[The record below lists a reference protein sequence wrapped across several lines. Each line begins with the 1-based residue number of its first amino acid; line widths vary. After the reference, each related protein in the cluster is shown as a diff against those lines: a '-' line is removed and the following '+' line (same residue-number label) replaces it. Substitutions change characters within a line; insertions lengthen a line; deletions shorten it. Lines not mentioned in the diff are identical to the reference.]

1 MGMQWSFPCIPT
13 FTHGYTVHILILTF
27 SFDTTVSHQIYLFN
41 TDSLGAY
48 GMPSA
53 ELGI

>member
-1 MGMQWSFPCIPT
+1 MGAQWSFPRIPT
-13 FTHGYTVHILILTF
+13 FTRGYTVHILILT
-27 SFDTTVSHQIYLFN
+27 SSSDLTVSHQIYLLN